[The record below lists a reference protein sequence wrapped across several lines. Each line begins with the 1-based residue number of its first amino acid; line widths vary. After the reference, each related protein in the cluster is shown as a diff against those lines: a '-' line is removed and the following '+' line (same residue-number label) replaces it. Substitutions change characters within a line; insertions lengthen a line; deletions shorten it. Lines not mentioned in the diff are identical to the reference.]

1 MLMLPLLPSYHP
13 AVAACPDLTFRA
25 RMDVVAR
32 NVRLIAATNLN
43 NSKAG

>member
-1 MLMLPLLPSYHP
+1 LHLPLLNL
-13 AVAACPDLTFRA
+13 AAATACPDLACRA